1 MGKRSVRFSGIGYLP
16 TPNIISLARR
26 TLAETEK
33 SQEDNAAARKAA
45 EKRVKELEKRARN
58 LESKLDEEGRESS
71 DIAISRK
78 HLEEALEDE
87 REQHKKDLAE
97 RDFTTDQTRKK
108 YQGERVT
115 VR

>member
-1 MGKRSVRFSGIGYLP
+1 MGSLP
-16 TPNIISLARR
+16 ISNIVSLARR

-33 SQEDNAAARKAA
+33 SQAENAAARKAA
-45 EKRVKELEKRARN
+45 EKRVRELEKRTRN
-58 LESKLDEEGRESS
+58 LEAKLDEEGRESS

-87 REQHKKDLAE
+87 REQHNKDLAE

-108 YQGERVT
+108 YQGERVSPLIMEPT
-115 VR
+115 SLHP